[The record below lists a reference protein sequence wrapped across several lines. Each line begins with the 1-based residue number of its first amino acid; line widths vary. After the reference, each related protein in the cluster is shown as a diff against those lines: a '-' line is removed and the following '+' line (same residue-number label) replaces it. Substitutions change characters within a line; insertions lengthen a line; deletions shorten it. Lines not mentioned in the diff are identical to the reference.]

1 MRGIFFP
8 AHLGTGCPR
17 KDGLEHIQYQVG
29 LTGRW
34 ARPPGPAGGE
44 GVKRNEPWK
53 ESVEKL
59 YKEMYPVLHV
69 YALRVMEDAALAE
82 EAIQD
87 AFCIACARREQFLT
101 SPNPQG
107 WIMLTLKHVMQN
119 MLRTQAKLKTLLSL
133 EQGESLPAG
142 TPELVSVDL
151 LFGDLSGSEDFRLL
165 KRIAL
170 DRCTML
176 ELAEELGISVEACKK
191 RVQRARKRLQKKL
204 KA

>member
-1 MRGIFFP
+1 M
-8 AHLGTGCPR
+8 
-17 KDGLEHIQYQVG
+17 
-29 LTGRW
+29 
-34 ARPPGPAGGE
+34 
-44 GVKRNEPWK
+44 KRNEPWK